1 MNGSKI
7 KDKISTL
14 SILTKHDILSVNQMN
29 AQIKLLDMWKASN
42 TLNHPMKLKRIQAT
56 EERATTR
63 AITNGDL
70 VESGI
75 TILAKNTFMNDS
87 IKAWNNAPLTIKACQ
102 TVWAAKRMIRKFV
115 KTLPV

>member
-1 MNGSKI
+1 
-7 KDKISTL
+7 
-14 SILTKHDILSVNQMN
+14 MN

-56 EERATTR
+56 AERATTR
-63 AITNGDL
+63 AITNGNL

-87 IKAWNNAPLTIKACQ
+87 IKAWNNAPLMIKACQ
-102 TVWAAKRMIRKFV
+102 TVWAAKKEIRKFV
-115 KTLPV
+115 KTLPG